1 MTVKE
6 IRSKLG
12 LSQKEFAE
20 YMNIPKR
27 TIQSWEQNYRNV
39 PDYVMSLIL
48 RILKLENK
56 IDTED

>member
-39 PDYVMSLIL
+39 PDYVMGLIL

>member
-39 PDYVMSLIL
+39 PDYVMGLIL

-56 IDTED
+56 LDTED

>member
-27 TIQSWEQNYRNV
+27 TIQSWEQNYRNM
-39 PDYVMSLIL
+39 PNYVMGLIL
-48 RILKLENK
+48 RVLKLENK
-56 IDTED
+56 LDTED

>member
-39 PDYVMSLIL
+39 PDYVMGLIL

-56 IDTED
+56 LDIED

>member
-27 TIQSWEQNYRNV
+27 TIQSWEQNYRNA
-39 PDYVMSLIL
+39 PDYVMGLIL
-48 RILKLENK
+48 RVLKLENK
-56 IDTED
+56 LDIED